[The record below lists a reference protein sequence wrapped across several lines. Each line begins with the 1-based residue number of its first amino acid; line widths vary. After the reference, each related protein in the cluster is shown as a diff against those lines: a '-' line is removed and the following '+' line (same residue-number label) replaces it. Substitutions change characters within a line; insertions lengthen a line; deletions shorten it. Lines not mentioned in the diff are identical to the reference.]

1 MEDNSQNNKTR
12 NIKKLIMSRDS
23 FQKLVKQNGPLNK
36 NLNKLNENYY
46 YNMKS
51 IFDSDEKKTQLMSY
65 IEKLRIKD
73 RIKQRSVSP
82 LLIKNNNYQF
92 STEKVTNNKEK
103 NPIREKSSDIIKN
116 KNKMIRKKEK
126 LKYDNTCNNTL
137 YRINLND
144 EIFGNKNDKTND
156 KKDKKKIE
164 NLEKINS
171 DKILYNFYGLDNLN
185 KRNYYES
192 ETAPSFRI
200 IKKKKQ
206 LQMTFTRIHFPSKKK
221 NNNNNIKKYFKEN
234 FFFCI
239 KTKRKRKKKEENKI
253 NLFQIE
259 NINNFS
265 IKPKININKIDK
277 NKLNEV
283 KKKKDNYTGYKLVKF
298 DKGKK
303 INEIPFNNSIEILNK
318 KFEEEKIKINNIP
331 LKFNSINKYTNEI
344 DQVENLNIISSTLK
358 KQINLVNTGMNTI
371 KDKRKFKEIGINV
384 SYKIITSNSG
394 NNTDINLVNWEKYCN
409 NYNNDILNNNIFK
422 NNKKINKKE
431 KNNNNSRDSYKSKI
445 IYESNSSSFYED
457 NLNIIEP
464 SEFVIDESN
473 N

>member
-1 MEDNSQNNKTR
+1 M
-12 NIKKLIMSRDS
+12 
-23 FQKLVKQNGPLNK
+23 
-36 NLNKLNENYY
+36 
-46 YNMKS
+46 
-51 IFDSDEKKTQLMSY
+51 
-65 IEKLRIKD
+65 
-73 RIKQRSVSP
+73 
-82 LLIKNNNYQF
+82 
-92 STEKVTNNKEK
+92 
-103 NPIREKSSDIIKN
+103 
-116 KNKMIRKKEK
+116 
-126 LKYDNTCNNTL
+126 
-137 YRINLND
+137 
-144 EIFGNKNDKTND
+144 
-156 KKDKKKIE
+156 
-164 NLEKINS
+164 
-171 DKILYNFYGLDNLN
+171 
-185 KRNYYES
+185 
-192 ETAPSFRI
+192 
-200 IKKKKQ
+200 
-206 LQMTFTRIHFPSKKK
+206 
-221 NNNNNIKKYFKEN
+221 
-234 FFFCI
+234 
-239 KTKRKRKKKEENKI
+239 
-253 NLFQIE
+253 
-259 NINNFS
+259 
-265 IKPKININKIDK
+265 
-277 NKLNEV
+277 

-409 NYNNDILNNNIFK
+409 NYNNDILNNNIFQ